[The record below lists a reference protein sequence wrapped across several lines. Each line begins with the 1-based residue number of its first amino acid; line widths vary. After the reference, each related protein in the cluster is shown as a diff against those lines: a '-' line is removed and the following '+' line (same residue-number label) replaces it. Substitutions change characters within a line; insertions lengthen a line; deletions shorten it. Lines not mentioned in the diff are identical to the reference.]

1 MPRTGISPKNA
12 CAPAIESSTTSPM
25 FRPCTV
31 TASDSGLSRRP
42 PHAVHGVAIMYSS
55 SSMRIAS
62 LEVSS

>member
-12 CAPAIESSTTSPM
+12 CAPAIDSSTTSPM
-25 FRPCTV
+25 LRPCTV

-42 PHAVHGVAIMYSS
+42 AQVEHGVAIMYSS

-62 LEVSS
+62 LDVSS